1 MQLDPHFLFNA
12 LHAISSQI
20 DADPALARQMIEHLG
35 NLLRSSLGTKDKQ
48 LITLS
53 EEMLVLDHYLEIQRI
68 RFGRRFT
75 FLTDISESVRT
86 ALIPS
91 LMMQP
96 LVENAIRHGISKRRE
111 GGTVTVTA
119 RRENDLLRISVEDD
133 GAGLPAD
140 WKPGVSEGLGLSV
153 TRQRVAALQADGV
166 AVAGFAGFTIGARA
180 GGGTRVDITLPYQ
193 TEVTSAQAV
202 EALASAAAIA
212 AKPVVAAEQRS

>member
-1 MQLDPHFLFNA
+1 
-12 LHAISSQI
+12 
-20 DADPALARQMIEHLG
+20 MIEHLG
-35 NLLRSSLGTKDKQ
+35 HLLRSSLGTKDKQ

-75 FLTDISESVRT
+75 FQTDISDSVRT

-111 GGTVTVTA
+111 GGTVTVAA

-133 GAGLPAD
+133 GVGLPAA
-140 WKPGVSEGLGLSV
+140 WRPGASEGLGLSV
-153 TRQRVAALQADGV
+153 TSQRVAALDPAGV
-166 AVAGFAGFTIGARA
+166 TARFTIGARA
-180 GGGTRVDITLPYQ
+180 GGGTRVDITLPYRIE
-193 TEVTSAQAV
+193 TASAPVVETPAV
-202 EALASAAAIA
+202 DTLAS
-212 AKPVVAAEQRS
+212 